1 MYALVTGA
9 SSGIGKCYAR
19 DLAQRKYDLYIVS
32 NQPKE
37 LEETAEEIRNEFGVD
52 VRYECKD
59 LTSPNAPIEMLQ
71 YVKDNELD
79 LEVLV
84 NNAGVFFF
92 NPLIKTDWRR
102 VNLML
107 DLHVKAVTHLTQLFG
122 EYFAQ
127 REHGY
132 ILNMSSMSCWMS
144 MPGINVYNSTKS
156 YILNFS
162 RSMWYELKPYGVVVT
177 AITPGA
183 VDTGLYGLAPNLRKL
198 AVALRVSMVPER
210 LAHKALNA
218 MFRGKKWCMPG
229 LINRPFVFI
238 IKHLPDWFVLAAMK
252 RLAQFQK

>member
-32 NQPKE
+32 NQEKE
-37 LEETAEEIRNEFGVD
+37 LAETAEEIKNEFGVD
-52 VRYECKD
+52 VRYEYKD
-59 LTSPNAPIEMLQ
+59 LTNPDAPEQMLQ
-71 YVKDNELD
+71 YVMDNNLD

-84 NNAGVFFF
+84 NNAGIFFF

-102 VNLML
+102 INLML
-107 DLHVKAVTHLTQLFG
+107 NLHIIAVTHLTQLFG
-122 EYFAQ
+122 AYFAERQ
-127 REHGY
+127 HGY
-132 ILNMSSMSCWMS
+132 ILNMSSMSAWMT

-156 YILNFS
+156 FILNFS
-162 RSMWYELKPYGVVVT
+162 RSMWYELKPYGVIVT

-183 VDTGLYGLAPNLRKL
+183 VDTGLYGLADNLRRL
-198 AVALRVSMVPER
+198 AVALHVSMTPQR

-238 IKHLPDWFVLAAMK
+238 IKHLPDWFVFAAMK
-252 RLAQFQK
+252 KLDQFQK